1 MDNFLE
7 RDQTVRSFRD
17 KRNERFRPSNAWKRS
32 TGCVYATYTLFENN
46 MAPCTP
52 ALASSTR
59 VSRIWKHGPAPRPSS
74 LRGRAP
80 SVVSPSPL
88 RAFNGLNLFKFGP
101 SEGSE
106 EPDEPEES
114 DEPGEPQTTA
124 QSAPDAVG
132 GSVRSLGVDDVGVTV
147 YDAEMLS
154 KPRIESDDGSI
165 ITLFRWP
172 RHMPAATVSLKGS
185 WDGWQSEIPLT
196 QSSPSSDWSVAVP
209 LPSGKVYFKFVVD
222 GRYVTSPSEP
232 VVNDDNTYNNLRVVH
247 ASAKFTWP
255 TGLLGGQQV
264 NVDLVNAGFGGAGE
278 SGPEDALEMVCVEK
292 QVSAFAKSSVR
303 AHELAVCL
311 PPGEYAYGY
320 VVDGVWKTNPGE
332 LTKTMAVHPASDG
345 ESSGSKKVNIKKVP
359 QAPAVRVYY
368 STGWEKAKLRTR
380 WVGKRT
386 GGADREEVKTAWKE
400 VALHQTMARGL
411 DGTNGEGGK
420 AWKYAVVDYIPD
432 AEDDPVDPFVPLEL
446 EFYPFDAASKGE
458 DHPAAGGNYRCSF
471 PGGFKLKSGIIRP
484 FNQSIL
490 PPMMLVSDIDGTLV
504 SHDDDETALTST
516 GRFARYWEDR
526 AALTGSFLVFNTGRS
541 FGQVVGLL
549 EQMKGTLPIP
559 DAIITA
565 VGTKIFL
572 LDREKG
578 HRGTSSGLQWTED
591 VQWASSLDAG
601 WDLEKVRRAASEVL
615 SELSSDAISW
625 LDDGSE
631 HPHRIALSVHVNSV
645 DLAMHLLKDKMEAQG
660 LQFKLIVSGTMEW
673 RYLDCVSSKA
683 GKHAALEHLRSMY
696 GIAVDRCVA
705 AGDSG
710 NDILMLEGEN
720 PAIVVGNAQ
729 AALMEWAVR
738 QPQDGRVVVADAAV
752 ADGVLEGL
760 ARLNLY

>member
-1 MDNFLE
+1 
-7 RDQTVRSFRD
+7 
-17 KRNERFRPSNAWKRS
+17 
-32 TGCVYATYTLFENN
+32 
-46 MAPCTP
+46 MAPCTR
-52 ALASSTR
+52 ALVSNARSSG
-59 VSRIWKHGPAPRPSS
+59 IWTHGPAQRPSS
-74 LRGRAP
+74 LRRPPAR
-80 SVVSPSPL
+80 SFQAPSPL
-88 RAFNGLNLFKFGP
+88 YALDRLNLFKFGS

-106 EPDEPEES
+106 GPEGPEGS
-114 DEPGEPQTTA
+114 EA
-124 QSAPDAVG
+124 SARSTQDAVG
-132 GSVRSLGVDDVGVTV
+132 ADGRSPGVDDVGVTV
-147 YDAEMLS
+147 YDADMLS
-154 KPRIESDDGSI
+154 KPGLESDDGSI
-165 ITLFRWP
+165 LTLFRWP
-172 RHMPAATVSLKGS
+172 RHIPATSVSLKGS
-185 WDGWQSEIPLT
+185 FDDWQSEIPLT
-196 QSSPSSDWSVAVP
+196 QSSPSSDWSAAIP

-232 VVNDDNTYNNLRVVH
+232 VVNDENTYNNLRVVH

-255 TGLLGGQQV
+255 TGLLGGQRV
-264 NVDLVNAGFGGAGE
+264 KVDLGDAGFGGAGE
-278 SGPEDALEMVCVEK
+278 SGRGNALEMVCVEK
-292 QVSAFAKSSVR
+292 EVSAFAKSSVR
-303 AHELAVCL
+303 THELAVCL

-332 LTKTMAVHPASDG
+332 LTKTVSVHPPSDG
-345 ESSGSKKVNIKKVP
+345 ELLLSASKKVNIIKVP

-380 WVGKRT
+380 WVGRRA
-386 GGADREEVKTAWKE
+386 GGADGEEVKTAWKE
-400 VALHQTMARGL
+400 MTLHQTMARGL
-411 DGTNGEGGK
+411 DGTAGDGGK
-420 AWKYAVVDYIPD
+420 AWRYAVMDYIPD

-471 PGGFKLKSGIIRP
+471 PGGFKLKSGIVRP
-484 FNQSIL
+484 FNQSIM

-504 SHDDDETALTST
+504 SHEENEATLAST

-541 FGQVVGLL
+541 LGQVMGLL
-549 EQMKGTLPIP
+549 ENMRGTLPIP

-578 HRGTSSGLQWTED
+578 HRGTSSGSQWTED
-591 VQWASSLDAG
+591 VQWARSLDAG

-615 SELSSDAISW
+615 SELSSEAISW

-631 HPHRIALSVHVNSV
+631 HPHRIALSVHVNAV
-645 DLAMHLLKDKMEAQG
+645 DLAMHLLKEKMEAQG
-660 LQFKLIVSGTMEW
+660 LHFKLIVSGTMEW
-673 RYLDCVSSKA
+673 RYLDCVSGNA

-738 QPQDGRVVVADAAV
+738 QPQDGRVVVADAEV

>member
-1 MDNFLE
+1 M
-7 RDQTVRSFRD
+7 
-17 KRNERFRPSNAWKRS
+17 
-32 TGCVYATYTLFENN
+32 
-46 MAPCTP
+46 
-52 ALASSTR
+52 
-59 VSRIWKHGPAPRPSS
+59 
-74 LRGRAP
+74 
-80 SVVSPSPL
+80 SPSPL
-88 RAFNGLNLFKFGP
+88 CAFNRMNIFKFGS

-106 EPDEPEES
+106 EPE
-114 DEPGEPQTTA
+114 EPQSTPEA
-124 QSAPDAVG
+124 AG
-132 GSVRSLGVDDVGVTV
+132 GDGRSLGVDDVGVTV

-154 KPRIESDDGSI
+154 KSGIKSEDGSI
-165 ITLFRWP
+165 LTLFRWP
-172 RHMPAATVSLKGS
+172 RHMPATTVSLKGS
-185 WDGWQSEIPLT
+185 WDGWQSEVPLI

-209 LPSGKVYFKFVVD
+209 LSSGKVYFKFVVD

-232 VVNDDNTYNNLRVVH
+232 VVNDENTYNNLRVVH
-247 ASAKFTWP
+247 ASARFSWP
-255 TGLLGGQQV
+255 TGLLGGQRV
-264 NVDLVNAGFGGAGE
+264 KVDLGDAGFAGAGE
-278 SGPEDALEMVCVEK
+278 SGPGDALEMVCVEK
-292 QVSAFAKSSVR
+292 EVSAFAKSSVR
-303 AHELAVCL
+303 THELAVCL
-311 PPGEYAYGY
+311 PPGEYSYGY

-332 LTKTMAVHPASDG
+332 LTKTVAVHPASDG
-345 ESSGSKKVNIKKVP
+345 GMGASKRVNIKKVP

-368 STGWEKAKLRTR
+368 STGWENAKLRTR
-380 WVGKRT
+380 WIGKRT
-386 GGADREEVKTAWKE
+386 DGADREEVKTAWKE
-400 VALHQTMARGL
+400 VSLHQTMARGL
-411 DGTNGEGGK
+411 DGTAGGK
-420 AWKYAVVDYIPD
+420 AWKFAVVDYIPD
-432 AEDDPVDPFVPLEL
+432 AEDDPFNPFVPLEL

-471 PGGFKLKSGIIRP
+471 PGGFKLKSGIVRP

-541 FGQVVGLL
+541 FGQVMGLL
-549 EQMKGTLPIP
+549 EQMKGTLPVP

-615 SELSSDAISW
+615 VELSGDAISW

-645 DLAMHLLKDKMEAQG
+645 DLAMHLLREKMEAQG
-660 LQFKLIVSGTMEW
+660 LNFMLIVSGTMEW
-673 RYLDCVSSKA
+673 RYLDCVSSNA